1 MSNPSVLI
9 RMGAEDAEALAGWVR
24 QQRAIKNTEN
34 ELKRL
39 KDVSKESND
48 QLLSGFL
55 KTYTAAGIAQR
66 AFSAVTSEIK
76 RQFDEIRDMQ
86 RRADESAVTVEQATA
101 RFRVQTMPEQ
111 LSDEQR
117 TQVEQGIVGQ
127 GVQYGYKPQQSLE
140 FARELYSQGVAMDQ
154 IAGSLDAV
162 FQFARS
168 QDRELTVDLLK
179 ALVTQTRAND
189 PKLGAQSFREAAQ
202 LFFGAWQKQPLQPQ
216 DLEAFARANIG
227 LAAAGV
233 EQRQQL
239 AVNVATLNLTGSA
252 EQAATLSKL
261 LAVRMQ
267 APTPEAQRAIESL
280 GIDKADI
287 DLVGEDLFTA
297 VDRLGDALE
306 RMPQEQQVPIVRE
319 IFGGEY
325 AGQFRELLNRRD
337 TLPEIA
343 ASVDQGVQFMGQAV
357 EQMMGTA
364 QARTQRVEAMTE
376 GERAE
381 RGVAIASAIDA
392 ELTRQREM
400 DYTRGGML
408 WDMLVGFTGGQADLA
423 RSVVRSGETPE
434 QMGDLKTQFRNA
446 VDAIAMEMSL
456 RGEDD
461 AEELKRRAQELYE
474 NVFRPFG
481 LSQQPQL
488 SGGLQV
494 PPAPQAALPPPLP
507 APEPPAAPPAPAPG
521 LDEQAS
527 AKLDATNELL
537 SRLLD
542 RFNSPLAVESLD
554 IPAPNGVAYRSGPPL
569 ANA

>member
-1 MSNPSVLI
+1 
-9 RMGAEDAEALAGWVR
+9 MGAEDAEALAGWVR

-34 ELKRL
+34 ELKRMR
-39 KDVSKESND
+39 DVSKESND
-48 QLLSGFL
+48 QLLAGFL

-76 RQFDEIRDMQ
+76 RQFEELRDMQ

-101 RFRVQTMPEQ
+101 RFRVQTMPEK
-111 LSDEQR
+111 LTEEQR
-117 TQVEQGIVGQ
+117 AQTEQGIVAQ

-168 QDRELTVDLLK
+168 QDRELTIDLLK
-179 ALVTQTRAND
+179 AMVTQTRAND
-189 PKLGAQSFREAAQ
+189 PKLAAETFRETAR

-252 EQAATLSKL
+252 EQAATLSKQ

-267 APTPEAQRAIESL
+267 APTPEAQRAIESMGL
-280 GIDKADI
+280 DRTAI

-297 VDRLGDALE
+297 VDRLGDALD
-306 RMPQEQQVPIVRE
+306 RMPKEQQVPIVRE
-319 IFGGEY
+319 IFGSEY

-343 ASVDQGVQFMGQAV
+343 ASIDQGVQYMGQAV
-357 EQMMGTA
+357 EQMLGTS

-376 GERAE
+376 DERAS

-392 ELTRQREM
+392 EIKRQREM
-400 DYTRGGML
+400 DTTRGGFL
-408 WDMLVGFTGGQADLA
+408 WDMLVGFTGKQADLGRA
-423 RSVVRSGETPE
+423 IVRSNETPE
-434 QMGDLKTQFRNA
+434 QMGDLRTQFRNA

-456 RGEDD
+456 RGQDD
-461 AEELKRRAQELYE
+461 PEELKRRARELYE
-474 NVFRPFG
+474 NVFKPFG
-481 LSQQPQL
+481 LEQQPRL
-488 SGGLQV
+488 PGEVQV
-494 PPAPQAALPPPLP
+494 
-507 APEPPAAPPAPAPG
+507 PPAAPPAGLPPPLPEPEPPAPPAPAPQ
-521 LDEQAS
+521 LDDQAS
-527 AKLDATNELL
+527 AKLDTTNELL

-542 RFNSPLAVESLD
+542 RMSGPLPVESID
-554 IPAPNGVAYRSGPPL
+554 VPTPNGVAYRSGPPL